1 MDQHNY
7 VGKLDPGPEYN
18 PCNVSYL
25 GNFINTSNRTKV
37 TIPFYVRY
45 VPSININ

>member
-1 MDQHNY
+1 MLVSWTRARHHAA
-7 VGKLDPGPEYN
+7 EYN